1 MTIRLDISHLPI
13 DLRHIILNNIEIAEI
28 RTNAIS
34 HSSNDIGGTT
44 ENTVILLNNNS
55 IQKIKEILQD
65 ILTSNSLHDYII
77 TENTQQENELVILKQ
92 GDIEQFGIYICTHC
106 AMSFRSENQRSLHE
120 RMHYFI

>member
-13 DLRHIILNNIEIAEI
+13 DLRHFILNNIEIAEI
-28 RTNAIS
+28 RTNPIPD
-34 HSSNDIGGTT
+34 SSTDIGCTT
-44 ENTVILLNNNS
+44 ENTVILLDNNS
-55 IQKIKEILQD
+55 IQKIKEILQN

-77 TENTQQENELVILKQ
+77 TENTQQENELAILKQ

-120 RMHYFI
+120 RMHYF